1 MMSLEEN
8 NMKPKQVGL
17 AARTCIGFVRIYQAT
32 LSPLVGQHC
41 RFQPTCSRY
50 AVEAL
55 QCHGAF
61 KGCWL
66 AMRRL
71 ARCHPLGGAGYDPVP
86 DSSVDPDHPG
96 DNAA

>member
-1 MMSLEEN
+1 MTPDDRSTA
-8 NMKPKQVGL
+8 PRRVGL
-17 AARTCIGFVRIYQAT
+17 AARICIGFVRIYQAT

-41 RFQPTCSRY
+41 RFQPTCSHY

-55 QCHGAF
+55 QAHGAI

-71 ARCHPLGGAGYDPVP
+71 VRCHPLGGAGYDPVP
-86 DSSVDPDHPG
+86 ETNSDSQRPG
-96 DNAA
+96 DTDP